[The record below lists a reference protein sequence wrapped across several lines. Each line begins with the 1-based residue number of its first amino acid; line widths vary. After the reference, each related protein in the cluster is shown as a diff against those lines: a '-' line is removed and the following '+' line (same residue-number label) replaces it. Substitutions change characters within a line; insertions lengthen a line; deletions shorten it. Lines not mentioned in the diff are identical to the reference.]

1 MVYNFTVSQEDLGK
15 RIDVF
20 LTDKLKDN
28 HSRTFIQR
36 LILNKDILLNGR
48 AVKPNQKLNLSDTI
62 QVTVPESAAHQINP
76 EDIKLKVIYEDDD
89 ILVIDKPSGLVVH
102 PGAGNLSGTLVNAL
116 LAHTRNLSAVN
127 PQRPGIVH
135 RLDKGT
141 SGVMVVAKNNLA
153 HLKLIKQFSTHRIK
167 KKYIAIVKGKV
178 ECDEG
183 IIDLPIGRHKRDFKR
198 QAVSF
203 VNARPAVTN
212 YKVLRRFDDYA
223 TLLEFARPA
232 VTNYKVLRRFDD
244 YATLLELNPQT
255 GRTHQLRVHLAHLG
269 HPILGDSKY
278 GTAAQPD
285 FPRLALHALELG
297 IFHPQTKKFL
307 SFSSELPAEFT
318 KFR

>member
-36 LILNKDILLNGR
+36 LILSKDILLNSQP
-48 AVKPNQKLNLSDTI
+48 VKSKHKLNLGDNI
-62 QVTVPESAAHQINP
+62 QVTVSESAAHQINP
-76 EDIKLKVIYEDDD
+76 EDIKLKVIYEDED

-102 PGAGNLSGTLVNAL
+102 PGAGNLCGTLVNAL
-116 LAHTRNLSAVN
+116 LAYTKNLSDVN

-135 RLDKGT
+135 RLDKET
-141 SGVMVVAKNNLA
+141 SGVMVVAKNNPA
-153 HLKLIKQFSTHRIK
+153 HLRLVRQFSTHRIK
-167 KKYIAIVKGKV
+167 RKYIAIVKGKV

-203 VNARPAVTN
+203 VNSRPAITN
-212 YKVLRRFDDYA
+212 YKVLRRFADY
-223 TLLEFARPA
+223 T
-232 VTNYKVLRRFDD
+232 
-244 YATLLELNPQT
+244 TLLELSPQT

-285 FPRLALHALELG
+285 FPRLALHALELE
-297 IFHPQTKKFL
+297 FSHPKTKKSL

-318 KFR
+318 KFK

>member
-62 QVTVPESAAHQINP
+62 QVTVPESTAHQINP

-223 TLLEFARPA
+223 TLLE
-232 VTNYKVLRRFDD
+232 
-244 YATLLELNPQT
+244 LNPQT

>member
-62 QVTVPESAAHQINP
+62 QVAVSESAAHQINP

-223 TLLEFARPA
+223 TLLE
-232 VTNYKVLRRFDD
+232 
-244 YATLLELNPQT
+244 LNPQT

>member
-62 QVTVPESAAHQINP
+62 QVTVPESTAHQINP

-223 TLLEFARPA
+223 TLLE
-232 VTNYKVLRRFDD
+232 
-244 YATLLELNPQT
+244 LNPQT

-318 KFR
+318 KFK

>member
-223 TLLEFARPA
+223 TLLE
-232 VTNYKVLRRFDD
+232 
-244 YATLLELNPQT
+244 LNPQT

-278 GTAAQPD
+278 GTTAQPD

>member
-223 TLLEFARPA
+223 TLLE
-232 VTNYKVLRRFDD
+232 
-244 YATLLELNPQT
+244 LNPQT

>member
-223 TLLEFARPA
+223 TLLE
-232 VTNYKVLRRFDD
+232 
-244 YATLLELNPQT
+244 LNPQT

-318 KFR
+318 KFK

>member
-102 PGAGNLSGTLVNAL
+102 PGAGNLSGTLVN
-116 LAHTRNLSAVN
+116 LSAVN

-135 RLDKGT
+135 RLDKET
-141 SGVMVVAKNNLA
+141 SGVMVAAKNNLA

-212 YKVLRRFDDYA
+212 YKVLRRFG
-223 TLLEFARPA
+223 
-232 VTNYKVLRRFDD
+232 D
-244 YATLLELNPQT
+244 YATLLELTPQT

-278 GTAAQPD
+278 GTKTQPD

>member
-127 PQRPGIVH
+127 PQRPGTVH

-223 TLLEFARPA
+223 TLLE
-232 VTNYKVLRRFDD
+232 
-244 YATLLELNPQT
+244 LNPQT

>member
-1 MVYNFTVSQEDLGK
+1 MVYNFTVSQEDLSK
-15 RIDVF
+15 RLDVF
-20 LTDKLKDN
+20 LTDKFKDN

-48 AVKPNQKLNLSDTI
+48 AVKPNHKLNLSDTI
-62 QVTVPESAAHQINP
+62 QVTVPESAVQEINP

-116 LAHTRNLSAVN
+116 LAHTRNLSDVN

-135 RLDKGT
+135 RLDKET

-167 KKYIAIVKGKV
+167 KKYITIVKGKV

-183 IIDLPIGRHKRDFKR
+183 IIDLPIGRHNRDFKR

-203 VNARPAVTN
+203 VNSRPAVTN
-212 YKVLRRFDDYA
+212 YKVLRRFG
-223 TLLEFARPA
+223 
-232 VTNYKVLRRFDD
+232 D
-244 YATLLELNPQT
+244 YATLLELTPQT

-278 GTAAQPD
+278 GIKTQPD
-285 FPRLALHALELG
+285 FSRLALHALELG

>member
-62 QVTVPESAAHQINP
+62 QVTVPESTAHQINP

-153 HLKLIKQFSTHRIK
+153 HLKLIKQFSTHRVK

-183 IIDLPIGRHKRDFKR
+183 IIDLPIGRHNRDFKR

-203 VNARPAVTN
+203 VN
-212 YKVLRRFDDYA
+212 
-223 TLLEFARPA
+223 ARPA

>member
-1 MVYNFTVSQEDLGK
+1 MVYNFTVSQEDLGR
-15 RIDVF
+15 RIDLF

-36 LILNKDILLNGR
+36 LILNKDILLNSQP
-48 AVKPNQKLNLSDTI
+48 VKSKHKLNLGDTI
-62 QVTVPESAAHQINP
+62 QVTVPESAAQQINP
-76 EDIKLKVIYEDDD
+76 EDIKLKVIYEDED
-89 ILVIDKPSGLVVH
+89 ILVMDKPSGLVVH
-102 PGAGNLSGTLVNAL
+102 PGAGNLCGTLVNAL
-116 LAHTRNLSAVN
+116 VAYTKNLSDIN

-135 RLDKGT
+135 RLDKET
-141 SGVMVVAKNNLA
+141 SGVMIVAKNNPA
-153 HLKLIKQFSTHRIK
+153 HLRLVRQFSTHRIK
-167 KKYIAIVKGKV
+167 RKYIAIVKGKV

-203 VNARPAVTN
+203 VNSRPAITN
-212 YKVLRRFDDYA
+212 YKVLRRFA
-223 TLLEFARPA
+223 
-232 VTNYKVLRRFDD
+232 D
-244 YATLLELNPQT
+244 YATLLELSPQT

-297 IFHPQTKKFL
+297 ILHPQTKKFL
-307 SFSSELPAEFT
+307 SFNSKLPAEFT
-318 KFR
+318 KFK

>member
-1 MVYNFTVSQEDLGK
+1 MVYNFTVSQEDLSK
-15 RIDVF
+15 RLDVF
-20 LTDKLKDN
+20 LTDKFKDN

-48 AVKPNQKLNLSDTI
+48 AVKPNHKLNLSDTI
-62 QVTVPESAAHQINP
+62 QVTVPESAVQEINP
-76 EDIKLKVIYEDDD
+76 EDIKLMVIYEDDD

-116 LAHTRNLSAVN
+116 LAHTRSLSDVN

-135 RLDKGT
+135 RLDKET

-183 IIDLPIGRHKRDFKR
+183 IIDLPIGRHNRDFKR

-203 VNARPAVTN
+203 VNSRPAVTN
-212 YKVLRRFDDYA
+212 YKVLRRFG
-223 TLLEFARPA
+223 
-232 VTNYKVLRRFDD
+232 D
-244 YATLLELNPQT
+244 YATLLELTPQT

>member
-212 YKVLRRFDDYA
+212 YKVLRRFG
-223 TLLEFARPA
+223 
-232 VTNYKVLRRFDD
+232 D

>member
-62 QVTVPESAAHQINP
+62 QVTVPESTAHQINP

-135 RLDKGT
+135 RLDNGT

-153 HLKLIKQFSTHRIK
+153 HLKLIKQFSTHRVK

-212 YKVLRRFDDYA
+212 YKVLRRFG
-223 TLLEFARPA
+223 
-232 VTNYKVLRRFDD
+232 D

-278 GTAAQPD
+278 GTTAQPD
-285 FPRLALHALELG
+285 FSRLALHALELG
-297 IFHPQTKKFL
+297 FSHPQTKKFL
-307 SFSSELPAEFT
+307 SFTSELPAEFT
-318 KFR
+318 KFK

>member
-1 MVYNFTVSQEDLGK
+1 MVYNFTVSPEDLGK
-15 RIDVF
+15 RIDIF

-36 LILNKDILLNGR
+36 LILNKDILLNSR
-48 AVKPNQKLNLSDTI
+48 PVKSKHKLNLGDAI
-62 QVTVPESAAHQINP
+62 QVTVFESAAHQINP
-76 EDIKLKVIYEDDD
+76 EDIKLKVIYEDEDV
-89 ILVIDKPSGLVVH
+89 LVIDKPSGLVVH

-116 LAHTRNLSAVN
+116 LTHTKNLSDVN

-135 RLDKGT
+135 RLDKET
-141 SGVMVVAKNNLA
+141 SGVMVVAKNNPA
-153 HLKLIKQFSTHRIK
+153 HLRLVKQFSTHSIK
-167 KKYIAIVKGKV
+167 RKYIAIVKGKV

-203 VNARPAVTN
+203 VNSRPAITN
-212 YKVLRRFDDYA
+212 YKVLRRFADYA
-223 TLLEFARPA
+223 A
-232 VTNYKVLRRFDD
+232 
-244 YATLLELNPQT
+244 LLELSPQT

-278 GTAAQPD
+278 GTTAQPD

-297 IFHPQTKKFL
+297 FFHPKTKKFI
-307 SFSSELPAEFT
+307 SFSSEVPSEFT
-318 KFR
+318 QFR